1 MGFGCGHGG
10 QLLSYGWIWWPDL
23 GVNLGCWNNF
33 LLGLWVVVENEFLI
47 DWIYYFNI
55 LNVKIEDMMQGVL

>member
-10 QLLSYGWIWWPDL
+10 RLLSYRWICWTDL